1 MPGSLV
7 TRPWARVG
15 ALILGDEDGTDKLDV
30 SAWGATS
37 VDDLLWYD
45 DNGNAVI
52 LLATDTS
59 VSVTLNGVDANV
71 LDASDFIFA
80 SAPALAA

>member
-1 MPGSLV
+1 
-7 TRPWARVG
+7 
-15 ALILGDEDGTDKLDV
+15 
-30 SAWGATS
+30 

-52 LLATDTS
+52 LSAIDTS
-59 VSVTLNGVDANV
+59 VSVTLNGVDVNV

-80 SAPALAA
+80 SASALAA

>member
-1 MPGSLV
+1 M
-7 TRPWARVG
+7 ARVG
-15 ALILGDEDGTDKLDV
+15 ALILDDEDGTDKLDV

-59 VSVTLNGVDANV
+59 VSVTLNGVDVNV

-80 SAPALAA
+80 SASALVA

>member
-1 MPGSLV
+1 M
-7 TRPWARVG
+7 ARVG
-15 ALILGDEDGTDKLDV
+15 ALILDDEDGTDKLDV
-30 SAWGATS
+30 SPWGATS

-59 VSVTLNGVDANV
+59 VSVTLNGVDVNV

-80 SAPALAA
+80 SASALAA